1 MTYKRSISLLF
12 GALIVAGFILVLSCI
27 CIHGVR

>member
-1 MTYKRSISLLF
+1 MKYTRGLSLFF